1 MGKEE
6 QEPEVKVTDRRRFSA
21 EGEALPGEEEP
32 AESESE
38 SKSGL
43 QAEEP
48 VAAAAGPEQAEWKQR
63 PPLPPP
69 TFEVLVLSLRW
80 QAELQLGLYGG
91 EEDEEHAPDLEGA
104 RHSID
109 LLGMLQEK
117 TRGNLSLEEQRLL
130 DNSLTELRF
139 RYIQIVQD
147 VTKQG

>member
-21 EGEALPGEEEP
+21 EGEALSGEEE
-32 AESESE
+32 AEREPE

-48 VAAAAGPEQAEWKQR
+48 VGEAAGPEQAEWQQR

-69 TFEVLVLSLRW
+69 TFDVLVLSLRW
-80 QAELQLGLYGG
+80 QTELQLGLYGG
-91 EEDEEHAPDLEGA
+91 EKDKEHAPDLEGA
-104 RHSID
+104 QHSID

-139 RYIQIVQD
+139 RYVQIVQEL
-147 VTKQG
+147 TQQK